1 MMIPSNNPETYQQQ
15 ALDMLPLDHPHYD
28 EIKDLIEEQ
37 IEDDMDAY
45 IDYVD
50 STTFDR

>member
-1 MMIPSNNPETYQQQ
+1 MMIPSDNPETYQQQ

-28 EIKDLIEEQ
+28 EIVDLLDEQ
-37 IEDDMDAY
+37 IKDDMEAY

-50 STTFDR
+50 STDPDR